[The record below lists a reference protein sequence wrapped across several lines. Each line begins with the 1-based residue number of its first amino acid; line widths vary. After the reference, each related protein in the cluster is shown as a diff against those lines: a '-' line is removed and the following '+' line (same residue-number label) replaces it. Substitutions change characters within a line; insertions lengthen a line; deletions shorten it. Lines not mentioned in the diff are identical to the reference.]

1 MATPLK
7 DRIRAAA
14 IATPALTAL
23 LGTNP
28 FRWYD
33 LQLVQGSTLPAV
45 VCQIISNTKNYV
57 VGGRLVNSHSR
68 VQFTLWGTNNS
79 AGTAALASLETALAT
94 FLDSLNL
101 IGVTGLLQYP
111 NRIVMARDGFVP
123 TPQPGNPLRLIDV
136 MMASNDSL

>member
-7 DRIRAAA
+7 DRIRSAA

-33 LQLVQGSTLPAV
+33 IQLAQTATFPAV
-45 VCQIISNTKNYV
+45 TQMV
-57 VGGRLVNSHSR
+57 VSGNKTYNIAGRMTNGFSR
-68 VQFTLWGTNNS
+68 VQFTLWSDYTPAGS
-79 AGTAALASLETALAT
+79 AQLAAVENALIT

-101 IGVTGLLQYP
+101 VGISGLSQYSNLVVSSRDAFYAGTEPGKLQK
-111 NRIVMARDGFVP
+111 I
-123 TPQPGNPLRLIDV
+123 IDAMV
-136 MMASNDSL
+136 FSNDNL